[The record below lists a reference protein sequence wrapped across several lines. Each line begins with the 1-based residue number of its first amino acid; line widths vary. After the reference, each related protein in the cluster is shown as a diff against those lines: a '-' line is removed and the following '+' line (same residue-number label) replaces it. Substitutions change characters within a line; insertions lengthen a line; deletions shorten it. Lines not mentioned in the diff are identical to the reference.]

1 MPSLDTLHR
10 HFRLI
15 ATLAIALS
23 VFTWAVDLAGLVYNC
38 PFCRAQRT
46 VIGLLGLLM
55 LVPDPRH
62 WLVRWPA
69 TTLAGFGMVV
79 GAQQHFSHWRRIN
92 AGEFSLAEAWWV
104 DPFLLSGAAIFI
116 ITGLVL
122 LLWSWRPRSAT
133 GTARAPEL

>member
-15 ATLAIALS
+15 AAAAIAISAL
-23 VFTWAVDLAGLVYNC
+23 TWAVDLAGLVYNC

-62 WLVRWPA
+62 WLVRWLAA
-69 TTLAGFGMVV
+69 TFAGFGLVV
-79 GAQQHFSHWRRIN
+79 GATQNFSHWRRIN
-92 AGEFSLAEAWWV
+92 AGQFQLAEAWYV
-104 DPFLLSGAAIFI
+104 DPFLLSGAAVFI
-116 ITGLVL
+116 ITGLLL
-122 LLWSWRPRSAT
+122 LLWSWRP
-133 GTARAPEL
+133 L

>member
-15 ATLAIALS
+15 AALAILVS
-23 VFTWAVDLAGLVYNC
+23 VVTWALDLAGWVYVC

-55 LVPDPRH
+55 LLPDPRH
-62 WLVRWPA
+62 WVVRW
-69 TTLAGFGMVV
+69 LAAVFAVFGLVV
-79 GAQQHFSHWRRIN
+79 AVTQHFAGWRRIQ
-92 AGEFSLAEAWWV
+92 AGEFELASPFII
-104 DPFLLSGAAIFI
+104 DPFLLSGVAILI

-122 LLWSWRPRSAT
+122 LVFSHPGRR
-133 GTARAPEL
+133 TACEMRQP

>member
-10 HFRLI
+10 RI
-15 ATLAIALS
+15 RWIALAAILLS
-23 VFTWAVDLAGLVYNC
+23 LATWAVDLAGLVYIC

-55 LVPDPRH
+55 LLPNPGH
-62 WLVRWPA
+62 WLVRYLSA
-69 TTLAGFGMVV
+69 VLAAFGLVV
-79 GAQQHFSHWRRIN
+79 AVTQHFAGWRRMQ
-92 AGEFSLAEAWWV
+92 AGEFAFGSPIFT

-122 LLWSWRPRSAT
+122 LVFSWKPASVA
-133 GTARAPEL
+133 GNG

>member
-1 MPSLDTLHR
+1 MPTLQTLHR
-10 HFRLI
+10 YIRVF
-15 ATLAIALS
+15 AVLAILVSLA
-23 VFTWAVDLAGLVYNC
+23 TWAVDLAGVVYKC

-55 LVPDPRH
+55 LLPDLRH

-69 TTLAGFGMVV
+69 AALGFFGLVV
-79 GAQQHFSHWRRIN
+79 ASQQHFAGWRKIH
-92 AGEFSLAEAWWV
+92 AGEFKFASQIAI

-122 LLWSWRPRSAT
+122 LLFSWQPPQR
-133 GTARAPEL
+133 RAAA

>member
-15 ATLAIALS
+15 AALAILIS
-23 VFTWAVDLAGLVYNC
+23 VATWALDLAGLVYVC

-55 LVPDPRH
+55 LLPDPRH
-62 WLVRWPA
+62 WLVRW
-69 TTLAGFGMVV
+69 LAAAFAAFGLVV
-79 GAQQHFSHWRRIN
+79 AVTQHFAGWRRIQ
-92 AGEFSLAEAWWV
+92 AGEFEFAEPFV
-104 DPFLLSGAAIFI
+104 IDPFLLSGVAIFI

-122 LLWSWRPRSAT
+122 LVFSWQPSRTPGQT
-133 GTARAPEL
+133 